1 MCGRSMEQGIRR
13 MMIGRKRVVIGLPIS
28 TMLGRTKAT
37 AKVVESSSKEN
48 VETEKHIPP
57 VGRFKVHKHIQPRHL
72 LYYLR
77 SS

>member
-1 MCGRSMEQGIRR
+1 MEQGIRR
-13 MMIGRKRVVIGLPIS
+13 MMIGRKRVVIGPHIYNAG
-28 TMLGRTKAT
+28 TERGDTTKAT

-48 VETEKHIPP
+48 VETEEHIPP